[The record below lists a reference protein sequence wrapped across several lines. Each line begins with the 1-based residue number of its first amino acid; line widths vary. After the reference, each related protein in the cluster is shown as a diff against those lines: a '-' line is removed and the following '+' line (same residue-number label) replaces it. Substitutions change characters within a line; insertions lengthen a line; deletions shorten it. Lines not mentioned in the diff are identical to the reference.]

1 MLANEINWT
10 NKVSYK
16 KFIQIAFVINTNWI
30 KEGRELPRSL
40 HIDVHGETRIEFQV
54 SSSPARLCCPAAAGP
69 ATRTA
74 VDGPRTYID
83 P

>member
-30 KEGRELPRSL
+30 KGRREGSYLDRCTSMCMVRQE
-40 HIDVHGETRIEFQV
+40 
-54 SSSPARLCCPAAAGP
+54 
-69 ATRTA
+69 
-74 VDGPRTYID
+74 
-83 P
+83 